1 MLMYLGAGLLLVW
14 LIANRLD
21 AWWSASDSD
30 AGLHLLGIL
39 CGMALA
45 LLRY

>member
-1 MLMYLGAGLLLVW
+1 MWLYLSAGLFLVW
-14 LIANRLD
+14 LIADRLD
-21 AWWSASDSD
+21 AWWSTRDSD
-30 AGLHLLGIL
+30 AGFHLLGIL